1 MELLD
6 RYLQAVKKHLPWQRQ
21 DDILA
26 ELRANLESQ
35 LEDQEAEIGRP
46 LTAAEVETWL
56 KQIGPPMMVAA
67 RYQKQ
72 QYVIGPA
79 VFPMYWYVLRLA
91 SFWVLIAYAVANAV
105 LIASSANPSMAA
117 VVEAAVRVPFVL
129 MNVAAWITLTFAA
142 FEYAI
147 ARSWIT
153 WPASSISPE
162 GWSPSSLP
170 PLDKQAATGKKPRS
184 YAMAVAE
191 VVFGFLFLG
200 WLLLVPKH
208 PVLMFGPGAVYM
220 QVSSFQLEPVWYTFY
235 WWVVGLNVLQL
246 AWRCI
251 DLDRGTW
258 QGPRLVQQTVTK
270 LLGLIP
276 LVILIT
282 APGHL
287 LLTLKHPEVDGAR
300 YGQTIDSINIA
311 IHHGL
316 IVVCAIVI
324 LQLLWEIGQRSLE
337 AYRRRLAANH

>member
-6 RYLQAVKKHLPWQRQ
+6 RYLQAVKKHLPWDRQ

-35 LEDQEAEIGRP
+35 LEDHEAEIGRP
-46 LTAAEVETWL
+46 FTNAEVETWL

-79 VFPMYWYVLRLA
+79 VFPTYWYVLRLA
-91 SFWVLIAYAVANAV
+91 SMWTLIVYAIVSVVLVFSAANPR
-105 LIASSANPSMAA
+105 SSA
-117 VVEAAVRVPFVL
+117 VGAAVRAPFVL
-129 MNVAAWITLTFAA
+129 MNTAAWVTLTFAA
-142 FEYAI
+142 FEYAV

-153 WPASSISPE
+153 WPASAVSPE

-170 PLDKQAATGKKPRS
+170 PLDKEAASGKKPRS

-191 VVFGFLFLG
+191 VIFGFLFLG

-220 QVSSFQLEPVWYTFY
+220 HISPFQLEPVWYQFY
-235 WWVVGLNVLQL
+235 WWVVGLNVVQL
-246 AWRCI
+246 GWRCV
-251 DLDRGTW
+251 DLARGAW
-258 QGPRLVQQTVTK
+258 EGPRLVQQTVTK

-276 LVILIT
+276 LEILIA
-282 APGHL
+282 APGNL
-287 LLTLKHPEVDGAR
+287 LITLKRPEIDQAR
-300 YGQTIDSINIA
+300 FGHTLDTINMSI
-311 IHHGL
+311 HRGL
-316 IVVCAIVI
+316 MVVCVIVV
-324 LQLLWEIGQRSLE
+324 LQLLWEIGQNSLE
-337 AYRRRLAANH
+337 AYRRRVASGR

>member
-46 LTAAEVETWL
+46 LTTAEVETWL
-56 KQIGPPMMVAA
+56 KQIGPPIAVAA
-67 RYQKQ
+67 RYQPQ

-79 VFPMYWYVLRLA
+79 VFPVYWYVLRLA
-91 SFWVLIAYAVANAV
+91 SFWTLIVYGIVSAV
-105 LIASSANPSMAA
+105 LIYSAANPSSTAAGA
-117 VVEAAVRVPFVL
+117 VVRAPFVL
-129 MNVAAWITLTFAA
+129 MNTAAWVTLTFAA
-142 FEYAI
+142 FEYAV

-153 WPASSISPE
+153 WPASAVSPE

-170 PLDKQAATGKKPRS
+170 PLDKQAASGNKPRS
-184 YAMAVAE
+184 YALAVAE

-208 PVLMFGPGAVYM
+208 PVLMFGPGALYM
-220 QVSSFQLEPVWYTFY
+220 QVSPFQLEPVWYQFY

-246 AWRCI
+246 GWRCV
-251 DLDRGTW
+251 DLARGAW
-258 QGPRLVQQTVTK
+258 QGPRLVQQVVTK

-276 LVILIT
+276 LEILIA

-287 LLTLKHPEVDGAR
+287 LITLKRPEIDQAHL
-300 YGQTIDSINIA
+300 GQTLDTINMA

-316 IVVCAIVI
+316 VVVCVIVV
-324 LQLLWEIGQRSLE
+324 LQLLWEIGQKSFE
-337 AYRRRLAANH
+337 AYRKRVGSKL

>member
-46 LTAAEVETWL
+46 LNELEVERWL
-56 KQIGPPMMVAA
+56 KQIGPPIMVAA
-67 RYQKQ
+67 RYQPQ

-79 VFPMYWYVLRLA
+79 IFPAYWYVLKLA
-91 SFWVLIAYAVANAV
+91 SFWALAIYGVVSAV
-105 LIASSANPSMAA
+105 LVFSAADPGISAVGA
-117 VVEAAVRVPFVL
+117 VVRLPFVL
-129 MNVAAWITLTFAA
+129 MNVAAWVTLTFAA
-142 FEYAI
+142 FEFAI

-153 WPASSISPE
+153 WPASAVSPE
-162 GWSPSSLP
+162 GWSPGSLP
-170 PLDKQAATGKKPRS
+170 PLDTQAASGKKPRT

-191 VVFGFLFLG
+191 IIFGFLFLG

-208 PVLMFGPGAVYM
+208 PVLMFGPGALYM
-220 QVSSFQLEPVWYTFY
+220 QISPFQIEPVWYTFY

-246 AWRCI
+246 GWRCV
-251 DLDRGTW
+251 DFSLGAW
-258 QGPRLVQQTVTK
+258 QGPRLLQQAVTK

-276 LVILIT
+276 LGILIA

-287 LLTLKHPEVDGAR
+287 LIALKHPEADQAR
-300 YGQTIDSINIA
+300 YGQTLDSINVGV
-311 IHHGL
+311 HKGL
-316 IVVCAIVI
+316 MVVCAIVV
-324 LQLLWEIGQRSLE
+324 LQLLWEIGQTGLE
-337 AYRRRLAANH
+337 GYRRRVASNH

>member
-46 LTAAEVETWL
+46 LTPAEAETWL
-56 KQIGPPMMVAA
+56 KQIGPPIMVAA
-67 RYQKQ
+67 RYLKQ
-72 QYVIGPA
+72 QYVIGPT
-79 VFPMYWYVLRLA
+79 VFPIFWYVLRLA
-91 SFWVLIAYAVANAV
+91 SFWTLIVYCIVSAV
-105 LIASSANPSMAA
+105 LVFSAANPGISA
-117 VVEAAVRVPFVL
+117 VGMLIRAPFVL
-129 MNVAAWITLTFAA
+129 MNTAAWVTLTFAA
-142 FEYAI
+142 FEFAI
-147 ARSWIT
+147 AHSWIT
-153 WPASSISPE
+153 WPASAVSPE

-170 PLDKQAATGKKPRS
+170 PLDKQASSGKKPRS

-191 VVFGFLFLG
+191 VIFGFLFLG

-208 PVLMFGPGAVYM
+208 PVLMFGPGALYM

-246 AWRCI
+246 AWRCL
-251 DLDRGTW
+251 DLDWGTW

-270 LLGLIP
+270 VLGLIP
-276 LVILIT
+276 LGILIT

-287 LLTLKHPEVDGAR
+287 LITLKHPEVDQAR
-300 YGQTIDSINIA
+300 FGQALDTINMA
-311 IHHGL
+311 IHKGL
-316 IVVCAIVI
+316 MVVCVIVV
-324 LQLLWEIGQRSLE
+324 LQLLWEIGQSRLE
-337 AYRRRLAANH
+337 AYRRRVAATR

>member
-6 RYLQAVKKHLPWQRQ
+6 RYLQAVKKHLPWERQ

-46 LTAAEVETWL
+46 LTTAEVETWL

-79 VFPMYWYVLRLA
+79 IFPTYWYVLKMALFWTLA
-91 SFWVLIAYAVANAV
+91 IYGIVSTVLVFSAADPGWTAAGAVARA
-105 LIASSANPSMAA
+105 
-117 VVEAAVRVPFVL
+117 PFVL
-129 MNVAAWITLTFAA
+129 MNVVAWITLTFAV

-147 ARSWIT
+147 AHSWIT
-153 WPASSISPE
+153 WPASAVTPE
-162 GWSPSSLP
+162 GWSPSTLP
-170 PLDKQAATGKKPRS
+170 PLDKQAASGKKPRS
-184 YAMAVAE
+184 YALAVAE

-208 PVLMFGPGAVYM
+208 PVLMFGPGALYM
-220 QVSSFQLEPVWYTFY
+220 HISPFQLEPVWYTFY
-235 WWVVGLNVLQL
+235 WWVVGLNVVQL
-246 AWRCI
+246 AWRCV
-251 DLDRGTW
+251 DLYRGSY
-258 QGPRLVQQTVTK
+258 QGPWTVQQVTTK

-276 LVILIT
+276 LVVLIA

-287 LLTLKHPEVDGAR
+287 LITLKNPALDQAR
-300 YGQTIDSINIA
+300 YGDTVNSINLA
-311 IHHGL
+311 AHKGL
-316 IVVCAIVI
+316 QIVCVIVV
-324 LQLLWEIGQRSLE
+324 LQLLWELGQKSLE
-337 AYRRRLAANH
+337 AYRRRVASAS